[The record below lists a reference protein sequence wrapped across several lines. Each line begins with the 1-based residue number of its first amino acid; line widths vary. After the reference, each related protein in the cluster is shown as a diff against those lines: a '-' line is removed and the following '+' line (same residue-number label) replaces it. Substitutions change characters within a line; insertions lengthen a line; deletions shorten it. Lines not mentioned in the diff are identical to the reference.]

1 MGINVSVSVQE
12 ALQDWLT
19 LSLDATLDFSE
30 ERVQVQADRDVLSLF
45 SRVSQNVPAYQ
56 DFLIGQEVDSKTIKT
71 LAQFKNLPYV
81 TKENYLQRYPLNQ
94 LVWPDEHFCRVNM
107 MAVSSGSTGTPGFWP
122 RGWEDELAIA
132 RRFEQVFV
140 DSFNLPYRKTLAVV
154 CFALGTWVG
163 GLFTAQC
170 CRLLSLKGYP
180 VMVVAPGNNP
190 PEIYRVIQALGPDYE
205 QVVLLGYPPFLKEV
219 VDGGCSQGMDWSRY
233 HTKWV
238 MAGEV
243 FSEDWRDLMAER
255 LGSSNPVMDSASLY
269 GTADA
274 GILGNETPLSI
285 VIRRFLAKHP
295 QWAKRFFGSS
305 ERLSTLC
312 QYDPRSRYFE
322 VTSEGT
328 LVFSGDN
335 GLPLIRYHIGDEG
348 GVWEYQALLNVL
360 REEAGF
366 DALAALPKDVTVRAL
381 PFLYVFGRSHFV
393 ISYYGANLY
402 PEQIGL
408 ALEQPEVAS
417 WVTGK
422 FVMAVKFDA
431 DQNAFWEV
439 VIELAASMT
448 PAQMASSFS
457 ESVMGVWIQQHLL
470 ECNSEFAHYV
480 PPVKQPPRVRYLAK
494 SDLVYFPVGV
504 KHRTTR
510 PDLV

>member
-1 MGINVSVSVQE
+1 
-12 ALQDWLT
+12 
-19 LSLDATLDFSE
+19 
-30 ERVQVQADRDVLSLF
+30 
-45 SRVSQNVPAYQ
+45 
-56 DFLIGQEVDSKTIKT
+56 
-71 LAQFKNLPYV
+71 
-81 TKENYLQRYPLNQ
+81 
-94 LVWPDEHFCRVNM
+94 VWPDETGSRVNM

-140 DSFNLPYRKTLAVV
+140 DSFDVSNRKTLAVV

-163 GLFTAQC
+163 GLFTSQC

-190 PEIYRVIQALGPDYE
+190 SEIFRVIQALGPDYD

-219 VDGGCSQGMDWSRY
+219 VDGGLAQGLDWAAFQ
-233 HTKWV
+233 TKWV

-243 FSEDWRDLMAER
+243 FSEDWRDLMAAR

-274 GILGNETPLSI
+274 GVLGNETPMSI
-285 VIRRFLAKHP
+285 SIRRFLAKHP

-305 ERLSTLC
+305 ERLPTLC

-322 VTSEGT
+322 VTPEGT
-328 LVFSGDN
+328 LMFSGDN

-348 GVWEYQALLNVL
+348 GVWEYQALLDRL
-360 REEAGF
+360 KEEAGF
-366 DALAALPKDVTVRAL
+366 DALSAVPTGVTVRPL
-381 PFLYVFGRSHFV
+381 PFVYVFGRSHFV

-408 ALEQPEVAS
+408 ALEQKEVS
-417 WVTGK
+417 GWVTGK

-439 VIELAASMT
+439 VIELAESMK
-448 PAQMASSFS
+448 PEQMVSCCSDALMASR
-457 ESVMGVWIQQHLL
+457 IQQHVVQV
-470 ECNSEFAHYV
+470 NSEFAHYV
-480 PPVKQPPRVRYLAK
+480 PRDKQLPSVRYLSK
-494 SDLVYFPVGV
+494 GDPVYFPVGV

-510 PDLV
+510 PDLL